1 VKSERALFESLRR
14 ITGLVAEQRDLAATL
29 DEIVTELALVLD
41 VDRCSV
47 MLRCGRDWLRMRGSR
62 GVPAE
67 IAERAVLRLGE
78 GIAGVVADSGEGRL
92 VRNAREQSGHDGP
105 YLSDSAICVP
115 LRLPGEVL
123 GVINVS
129 NKRTAGA
136 GGDFDERDLLVATL
150 LANQAA
156 LAIQA
161 AQAREDAQEQARLRE
176 ANSSLEAQVSSL
188 QQQAA
193 ALSVISRVTDAV
205 VSVGTLAEVLPAIL
219 RSTTRLLGAMRGSI
233 LLLDPGS
240 DVMRIQA
247 AEGLLPD
254 VVRRTRVRLGE
265 GIAGSVA
272 RRGEALL
279 IRDASGNRR
288 ATGDAPERAQEY
300 RNPSAIC
307 VPLRTQG
314 EVLGVLNI
322 NDRSDGRDFTEADLF
337 VAQVIANQA
346 ALAITNSRLLAAS
359 VEAAATRR
367 SLELARE
374 IQQSFLPADPG
385 VAGFRVAG
393 CSDPCDA
400 TGGDYIDYAA
410 LPGPEGGERLFL
422 AVGDVAG
429 HGVGSA
435 LLMATNRALLRA
447 LLSQS
452 DDLEDVLRRLNRLVR
467 ADLRH
472 GQFMTLFAA
481 LADARS
487 GSLIYTGAG
496 HPPPLWVRARGGLVE
511 LESSGPPL
519 GVLDEAEFPAR
530 RVRLEPGDLIVASTD
545 GAWELRDSRG
555 KSLGRERLAEATQA
569 IGELGP
575 EQVVASL
582 RALCLEFAA
591 GASRSDDLSL
601 VALRYDGVPEPR
613 KPPGEAL
620 HRRGWF

>member
-1 VKSERALFESLRR
+1 MRGERALVESLRR
-14 ITGLVAEQRDLAATL
+14 ITGLVVDQRDLAATL
-29 DEIVTELALVLD
+29 DEIVTELAEVLD

-62 GVPAE
+62 GVPPE
-67 IAERAVLRLGE
+67 IAERALLRLGE
-78 GIAGVVADSGEGRL
+78 GIAGSVAHRGEPRL
-92 VRNAREQSGHDGP
+92 VRDARAESGHDGP
-105 YLSDSAICVP
+105 YLSNSALCVP

-129 NKRTAGA
+129 NKRSVGQ
-136 GGDFDERDLLVATL
+136 GGPDFDEQDLLVATL

-156 LAIQA
+156 LAIQS
-161 AQAREDAQEQARLRE
+161 AQARESEKEQERLRE

-205 VSVGTLAEVLPAIL
+205 VSIGTLEEVLPAIL
-219 RSTTRLLGAMRGSI
+219 RSTTRLLGATRGSI
-233 LLLDPGS
+233 LLLDPGG

-247 AEGLLPD
+247 AEGLAPD

-265 GIAGSVA
+265 GIAGGVA

-279 IRDASGNRR
+279 IQDAHEVRR
-288 ATGDAPERAQEY
+288 VRGDAPERAAEY

-307 VPLRTQG
+307 VPLRHHG

-346 ALAITNSRLLAAS
+346 ALAIANSRLLADS

-400 TGGDYIDYAA
+400 TGGDYIDYA
-410 LPGPEGGERLFL
+410 LVSGDEDGERLFL

-447 LLSQS
+447 LLSHS
-452 DDLEDVLRRLNRLVR
+452 GDLEDVFRRLNRLVR
-467 ADLRH
+467 ADLRQ

-481 LADARS
+481 VADARS
-487 GSLIYTGAG
+487 GSLVYTGAG

-519 GVLDEAEFPAR
+519 GVLAEADFPAR
-530 RVRLEPGDLIVASTD
+530 RVRIEPGDLIVASTD
-545 GAWELRDSRG
+545 GAWELRDGRG
-555 KSLGRERLAEATQA
+555 TSLGRERLAEAIQ
-569 IGELGP
+569 GLGGLDP
-575 EQVVASL
+575 AEVVASL
-582 RALCLEFAA
+582 RALCLDFSA
-591 GASRSDDLSL
+591 GAARSDDLSL
-601 VALRYDGVPEPR
+601 VAMRYDGVPEEC
-613 KPPGEAL
+613 KPPGEKC
-620 HRRGWF
+620 